1 MSERP
6 SIGYIGLGNMGG
18 PMASR
23 LAAAGYEVHVCGRNP
38 QRLDPVIAAGAI
50 RCAGPR
56 EVAQRAEIVFT
67 CVTDTAAVE
76 EVALGPDGIAAGG
89 RRDGLLID
97 MSTIAPDATARIAG
111 VLDQRCGMR
120 WIDAPVSGGSVGAA
134 AGTLTIMAGGHAED
148 IDRVR
153 PVLAHLGQRVTRMGS
168 VGAGQTTKLI
178 NQVFVSCSMAMISEA
193 FGLAA
198 RAGLDVASL
207 PEALAGGR
215 ADSTM
220 LQHFWPRLVAGD
232 FAPTSSVTSI
242 VKDIALVQELGRQ
255 VHAFM
260 PLTGQV
266 AEMNQWLIANGC
278 AAEDINALYKL
289 FRPGALPA

>member
-1 MSERP
+1 MSELP

-38 QRLDPVIAAGAI
+38 QRLDPLIAAGAI

-67 CVTDTAAVE
+67 CVTETAAVE

-153 PVLAHLGQRVTRMGS
+153 PVLAQLGQRVTRMGS

-207 PEALAGGR
+207 PGALAGGR

-242 VKDIALVQELGRQ
+242 VKDIALVQEFGRQ